1 MAEELPD
8 DLLEDLVAAG
18 TPEEVRRTIERFGA
32 IEGVDAVR
40 TGFLTRGEIEDQY
53 RTMEAISPLCE

>member
-40 TGFLTRGEIEDQY
+40 TGFLTRGENRGPVPDDGSDF
-53 RTMEAISPLCE
+53 TAL